1 MEILLLLAVA
11 YAGAR
16 GIEKLT
22 GAPDRRHDSA
32 GARATVEKV
41 AASGPSKTT
50 AAPGPAEPG
59 GTFSAAAP
67 RSSRLG
73 GKAAAIPA
81 AGVETGATM
90 WRAFKEGYTTA
101 WPEARARHRQ
111 RMTERA
117 EHRRLERQEKE
128 TARKAAEAVAAAPPK
143 PGYPPPPPF
152 PPPAAEK
159 RRRPP
164 EPGFPYPYDDTEHSP
179 ARPKSRR
186 DPEDWDDWGDRR
198 EPAEPGKWVD
208 PLADPPAEDQR
219 RPGNPVHVITTAP
232 ERTEADRERE
242 RAEAAEQKAEE
253 ARKDAEAARKQAATD
268 KVLAAQKEAR
278 EAKERAAAAEA
289 RREAAEQRAAEAQKE
304 AQRPRLTVV
313 PDQPPAAQNGD
324 AVPSPSTLIPEIRT
338 LDGLLNAYAVTSAMC
353 QMRAEEAEA
362 IAADDRM
369 LSNRLDQFEAQLAD
383 LEVDDATRVEIAE
396 LRDLIATQSKT
407 AATYAGDAVDSAGI
421 ATAVAAAAHKAH
433 GGIAE
438 AVQSSPIEVAAQRGY
453 YER

>member
-1 MEILLLLAVA
+1 M
-11 YAGAR
+11 
-16 GIEKLT
+16 
-22 GAPDRRHDSA
+22 
-32 GARATVEKV
+32 
-41 AASGPSKTT
+41 
-50 AAPGPAEPG
+50 
-59 GTFSAAAP
+59 
-67 RSSRLG
+67 
-73 GKAAAIPA
+73 
-81 AGVETGATM
+81 
-90 WRAFKEGYTTA
+90 
-101 WPEARARHRQ
+101 
-111 RMTERA
+111 
-117 EHRRLERQEKE
+117 
-128 TARKAAEAVAAAPPK
+128 
-143 PGYPPPPPF
+143 
-152 PPPAAEK
+152 
-159 RRRPP
+159 
-164 EPGFPYPYDDTEHSP
+164 
-179 ARPKSRR
+179 
-186 DPEDWDDWGDRR
+186 
-198 EPAEPGKWVD
+198 
-208 PLADPPAEDQR
+208 
-219 RPGNPVHVITTAP
+219 ITTAP